1 MASGKARVLVV
12 DDEVTARE
20 GLERL
25 LRIEGFD
32 VDAAA
37 DARQA
42 LELAAQTAPDIVVT
56 DLRMPG
62 MGGVELLLALRARGC
77 DLPVIVA
84 TACDEVA
91 PAVAAIRAGATD
103 YLTKP
108 IDADALF
115 LAIDRALATRDL
127 RRDAAA
133 LRARNQELAAEAER
147 NLRAR
152 EELLSIVAH
161 DVRGPLGVITFAI
174 ESLTTPDSHLDPDV
188 AGKLRVIQ
196 RAAKRMA
203 CLVKDLLDFA
213 RIQAGDLVL
222 ELGSHEASDLIRE
235 VGAMLD
241 PVANERG
248 IRIAVSLQDFT
259 LRCASERIVQVLANL
274 VSNALRVSPPDRPLR
289 LRAESRG
296 EHAWFAV
303 EDDGPGIPPDQLALV
318 FQRGWREDKTRRD
331 GAGLG
336 LSIAKG
342 IVEAHGGTLGVESR
356 VGAGTTF
363 HFTLPLRGP
372 ERAPWHLTSSAP
384 LHGDLSGTPLAPADA
399 TSQGGNDAGG
409 LEPRR

>member
-1 MASGKARVLVV
+1 MASAKAHVLIVE
-12 DDEVTARE
+12 DEVAARE

-37 DARQA
+37 DAREA
-42 LELAAQTAPDIVVT
+42 LALAARTAPDLVVT

-62 MGGVELLLALRARGC
+62 MGGVELLLALRARGF
-77 DLPVIVA
+77 DAPVIVV
-84 TACDEVA
+84 TGCGEIA
-91 PAVAAIRAGATD
+91 PAVAATRAGATD

-133 LRARNQELAAEAER
+133 LRARNEELSGEAQR

-152 EELLSIVAH
+152 EELLAIVAH
-161 DVRGPLGVITFAI
+161 DVRGPLGVIMLAA
-174 ESLTTPDSHLDPDV
+174 ESLTKLDSRPDAEV
-188 AGKLRVIQ
+188 EGKLRVIQ

-203 CLVKDLLDFA
+203 LLVKDVLDFA

-222 ELGSHEASDLIRE
+222 ELAPHQGSDLVRE
-235 VGAMLD
+235 VVATLD

-248 IRIAVSLQDFT
+248 IDIAVTVSDFT
-259 LRCASERIVQVLANL
+259 VHCASERVVQVLANL
-274 VSNALRVSPPDRPLR
+274 LSNALRVSPPDRPLR
-289 LRAESRG
+289 LRAEPRG

-303 EDDGPGIPPDQLALV
+303 EDEGPGIPGDQLPLV
-318 FQRGWREDKTRRD
+318 FQRGWRKDKTRRD

-342 IVEAHGGTLGVESR
+342 IVEAHGGTIGVESR
-356 VGAGTTF
+356 VGVGSTF
-363 HFTLPLRGP
+363 YFTLPLRGP
-372 ERAPWHLTSSAP
+372 ERAPWHLTSPAP
-384 LHGDLSGTPLAPADA
+384 LRMPADKETPPPCA
-399 TSQGGNDAGG
+399 TVRDEAT
-409 LEPRR
+409 